1 MTARARARLAA
12 CLAWALILCVPFASR
27 GADVYEIDAILPQT
41 GNGAFLGKTIAA
53 ALGVLQDVINKKGGI
68 GGRPVK
74 FVVLDDQSNPQ
85 TAVQLT
91 NGVLAKKPPV
101 ILGSVL
107 VALCNAEAPL
117 AKDGPVIY
125 CFSPGIHP
133 PAGSYMF
140 TAGPS
145 TTDTLAASVRYL
157 RGRGWTKVALI
168 TSTDATGQD
177 ADQNFEAV
185 FALPENKNEQIVA
198 HEHFNTTDLGVE
210 AQMTHIKSSGAQAVI
225 MWSTGTPLGTLLRG
239 AVESGL
245 QIPVLASPGNIT
257 YAQMKQYL
265 NILPKEIYFPG
276 SAAYAVEQLP
286 DGAMKRAVKTY
297 LDAFSAA
304 GIRPDQGHLFTW
316 DPVLMLVDALNKLGT
331 DAPAARIKD
340 FINGYRGIGVFGR
353 YDFHAVPQ
361 RGIGVDSVIVVRW
374 DPAKD
379 TWVGVSRSGGAPLR

>member
-1 MTARARARLAA
+1 L
-12 CLAWALILCVPFASR
+12 WALLVLCVPFASR

-41 GNGAFLGKTIAA
+41 GSGAFLGKTQSA

-91 NGVLAKKPPV
+91 NGILAKKPSV
-101 ILGSVL
+101 MFGSVL

-133 PAGSYMF
+133 PAGSFMF

-157 RGRGWTKVALI
+157 RGRGWTKIALI

-177 ADQNFEAV
+177 ADQNFATI
-185 FALPENKNEQIVA
+185 FALPENKGEQIVA

-210 AQMTHIKSSGAQAVI
+210 AQMAHIKASGAQAII

-239 AVESGL
+239 AVEAAL
-245 QIPVLASPGNIT
+245 NLPVLASPGNIT
-257 YAQMKQYL
+257 YAQMKQYV

-276 SAAYAVEQLP
+276 SAAYALEQLP
-286 DGAMKRAVKTY
+286 DGAEKRAVRTY

-331 DAPAARIKD
+331 DAPPARIKD
-340 FINGYRGIGVFGR
+340 YINGYRGTGVFGQ

-361 RGIGVDSVIVVRW
+361 RGIGLNSVIVVRW